1 MATTFDLWLD
11 YFRNLPWDQAKSLF
25 ELTVWLLAIFAVFGC
40 LIRLGTIRSIIKDF
54 LEARGPIWDLRNM
67 VNDLKA
73 MEPVIKQLQSE
84 VPLII
89 DKLETMRLQMEALRE
104 QANEFQLESMST
116 RIEAADEA
124 PAVSFAEP
132 EAKAIGPDE
141 ENWRQLRDYWKRNS
155 KRLEF
160 VISNIDDGRKRGV
173 YDRMPRTNLDRIV
186 NKLQGQKV
194 ISAAAANASRSLN
207 EVFNS
212 YRPRNRSVPDEVVGG
227 VRVLDQQLEKE
238 LAQYKVAVQGEE
250 YDTTVPGA
258 ASIPPFIAHQTSNGF
273 LHDSRKSK

>member
-1 MATTFDLWLD
+1 MDIWLN
-11 YFRNLPWDQAKSLF
+11 YFRNLPWDQAKSIL

-40 LIRLGTIRSIIKDF
+40 LIRLGTIRTIVRDF

-67 VNDLKA
+67 VTDLKA
-73 MEPVIKQLQSE
+73 MEPVIKQLRSE
-84 VPLII
+84 VPQII
-89 DKLETMRLQMEALRE
+89 EKLETMRLQMEALRE

-132 EAKAIGPDE
+132 QAKAVSPDE

-155 KRLEF
+155 KRLEY
-160 VISNIDDGRKRGV
+160 VITTIDDGRKRGV

-186 NKLQGQKV
+186 NKLQGQKI

-207 EVFNS
+207 ELFNS
-212 YRPRNRSVPDEVVGG
+212 YRPRNRQVPDEVVGA
-227 VRVLDQQLEKE
+227 VKILDQQLDKE
-238 LAQYKVAVQGEE
+238 LAQYKLAIQGDET
-250 YDTTVPGA
+250 DVVGLPPAPTAPFVP
-258 ASIPPFIAHQTSNGF
+258 PYQQPNGF
-273 LHDSRKSK
+273 LHDSRKSR